1 MPQLPDTVQQ
11 VAPGL
16 RGWVD
21 SLLTDPTAVA
31 LQDWFAVIEV
41 VHFLGLFALAACVIV
56 TSLRLIGVGLVEVPV
71 SAIWRNTRL
80 WLHVGVATAIGSG
93 LLMGLSNAG
102 KLYNNT
108 AFFWKMI
115 ALIAAIVFSYAVMA
129 PAAKADGKVAA
140 PVKAG
145 LVVGMGVWAAAILVM
160 LTNKGANVG
169 VIHVLFAAALIVG
182 LALKGWARWLL
193 AGALAVLIVVLQVL
207 THVVF
212 TDPFSEDYMSV
223 NRVWMWGAGLFVLA
237 MAGLNIVGLQ
247 ARPGSSAASR
257 LVGYASILVWVTV
270 GAGGRWIGYT

>member
-1 MPQLPDTVQQ
+1 MVQLPDTVQQ

-56 TSLRLIGVGLVEVPV
+56 TSLRLIGVGLIEAPA
-71 SAIWRNTRL
+71 SAIWRNTRV
-80 WLHVGVATAIGSG
+80 WLHIGVMSAIGSG

-129 PAAKADGKVAA
+129 PAAKADGRLGPAA
-140 PVKAG
+140 KAG
-145 LVVGMGVWAAAILVM
+145 LVVGLGVWAAAVFVM

-169 VIHVLFAAALIVG
+169 VIHVLFAAALIAGV
-182 LALKGWARWLL
+182 ALRGWARWLL
-193 AGALAVLIVVLQVL
+193 AGGLAVLIVVLQIL
-207 THVVF
+207 THAVF
-212 TDPFSEDYMSV
+212 TDPFSEVYMSV
-223 NRVWMWGAGLFVLA
+223 NRVWMWGAGLFVLGV
-237 MAGLNIVGLQ
+237 AGLNILGLQ
-247 ARPGSSAASR
+247 ARHGSTAASR
-257 LVGYASILVWVTV
+257 LVGYATILVWVTV